1 MIKDYWIWQARK
13 VDTPR
18 AIYVIKEYTKPYRA
32 ELVGLDV
39 TIYSEDIK
47 NMDHFVSFLDWHFEN
62 IDGYVQAFREQ
73 IEQFAEFNDEDAKQ
87 IADEIF
93 KILLEN

>member
-1 MIKDYWIWQARK
+1 M
-13 VDTPR
+13 
-18 AIYVIKEYTKPYRA
+18 
-32 ELVGLDV
+32 GLDV
-39 TIYSEDIK
+39 TIYSEAIK

>member
-13 VDTPR
+13 VDTPW
-18 AIYVIKEYTKPYRA
+18 AIYVVKEYNKPYRV
-32 ELVGLDV
+32 ELVSLDV

-47 NMDHFVSFLDWHFEN
+47 NMDHFISFLDWNCESVS
-62 IDGYVQAFREQ
+62 GYVELFREQ
-73 IEQFAEFNDEDAKQ
+73 IEQFAEFNDDDAKQ
-87 IADEIF
+87 ITDEIF